1 MTSLCITGISG
12 HDFATVSNL
21 LFQGGLAQAKPIER
35 ESTISLNDWHK
46 RVAPLLS
53 RQQPVGRLWE
63 QLAGDLLLANLH
75 ASQWAWADTASLAA
89 LSFWAELEPGLSFL
103 LLTSD
108 PEDYL
113 AYRLLSD
120 QSEDTSEVS
129 EHVCLKEWRDYHE
142 HMLNFYL
149 DNSDRCLLINAR
161 QAKSNPEALFEK
173 LNERFGLKLLIESIQ
188 LPALTIGNASH
199 EAPVSLAYYI
209 AEKALLDKGKEIK
222 PLHDELKA
230 AQVPLAEPETETDS
244 EGNLLVTA
252 KYSLTSILQ
261 DYQKRCA
268 KDLTADER
276 LALERLHKEN
286 ESLLDRLNKAQEE
299 LEAAHEK
306 QQCLQQELT
315 EAKALPAPDPQQE
328 EELEDLRQENE
339 LLLLQLQQVQE
350 ELESVFIQV
359 QENKKAKSESDHV
372 TQATKAES
380 KEIREK
386 FEKYKAES
394 EKTIQVLR
402 TESASLNKKL
412 EQQLKENSHLKGQL
426 ADHKKVEVGLN
437 DQQQE
442 NELLLLQMQ
451 QVQEELEHY
460 FIRHQEVSKETEK
473 LKNENRK
480 LSQKYQIAQQQLE
493 QPRGFLSRF
502 TNGSK
507 QPVLAQKLVY
517 SAVQLRHEQVNKD
530 YEHLNI
536 LLKDAIFGEQYSPE
550 WRFRLSCAA
559 VSTEDFGKQPKLE
572 IPEQSDQ
579 LLQNWFS
586 ESENEY
592 GRKLEL
598 RFALPNAM
606 DTGVWKQIN
615 HTDQTLLNDL
625 LIQLP
630 QILSSLEEKHNLS
643 SRPWA
648 DWQTLVTDMQ
658 RIHRQKTKR

>member
-46 RVAPLLS
+46 RVAPLLG

-75 ASQWAWADTASLAA
+75 ASQWGWADTASLAA
-89 LSFWAELEPGLSFL
+89 LSFWAELEPGLNFL

-113 AYRLLSD
+113 AYRMLSD
-120 QSEDTSEVS
+120 QSEDISEVN

-142 HMLNFYL
+142 RMLNFYL
-149 DNSDRCLLINAR
+149 DNSERCLLINTR

-173 LNERFGLKLLIESIQ
+173 LSERFGLKLSIETTQ
-188 LPALTIGNASH
+188 LPALTIENSSN

-209 AEKALLDKGKEIK
+209 AEKALLGKDKEIT
-222 PLHDELKA
+222 PLHNELKA
-230 AQVPLAEPETETDS
+230 AQVPLAEPEAETDS

-276 LALERLHKEN
+276 LALERLYEEN
-286 ESLLDRLNKAQEE
+286 ESLLDRLNKVQEE
-299 LEAAHEK
+299 LEAANEK
-306 QQCLQQELT
+306 QQRLQQELA

-328 EELEDLRQENE
+328 MELEDLRQENE

-350 ELESVFIQV
+350 ELESVFIQA
-359 QENKKAKSESDHV
+359 QENKKAKNESDHA
-372 TQATKAES
+372 TQAIKAEG
-380 KEIREK
+380 KELREK
-386 FEKYKAES
+386 LEKCKAES
-394 EKTIQVLR
+394 EKTGQALR
-402 TESASLNKKL
+402 AESESLNKKL
-412 EQQLKENSHLKGQL
+412 EQQVKENSQLKDQL
-426 ADHKKVEVGLN
+426 VQHKQVESELN
-437 DQQQE
+437 NQQQE
-442 NELLLLQMQ
+442 NELLLLQLQ

-460 FIRHQEVSKETEK
+460 FIRHQEASKETEK
-473 LKNENRK
+473 LKSDNRK
-480 LSQKYQIAQQQLE
+480 LNQKYQIAQQQLE

-507 QPVLAQKLVY
+507 QPALAQKLVY

-536 LLKDAIFGEQYSPE
+536 ILKDAIFGEQYSPE
-550 WRFRLSCAA
+550 WQFRLSCAA
-559 VSTEDFGKQPKLE
+559 VTAEEFGKQPKLE

-606 DTGVWKQIN
+606 DTGVWKRIN
-615 HTDQTLLNDL
+615 QTDQTLINDL
-625 LIQLP
+625 LLQLP
-630 QILSSLEEKHNLS
+630 HILSSLEEKHNLS

-648 DWQTLVTDMQ
+648 DWKTLVTDMQ
-658 RIHRQKTKR
+658 RIHHQKTKR